1 MNPLE
6 VTLLDPCID
15 NPVRHGFSVLYG
27 TINKKRKILLLLLYG
42 VAATQLVQ
50 QRSSIA
56 DNDITLIKNPKWFNG
71 RNLSGQN
78 ITNCPLRITQLKNH
92 LSFTC
97 PELVKIT

>member
-56 DNDITLIKNPKWFNG
+56 DNDITLIKNP
-71 RNLSGQN
+71 
-78 ITNCPLRITQLKNH
+78 
-92 LSFTC
+92 
-97 PELVKIT
+97 